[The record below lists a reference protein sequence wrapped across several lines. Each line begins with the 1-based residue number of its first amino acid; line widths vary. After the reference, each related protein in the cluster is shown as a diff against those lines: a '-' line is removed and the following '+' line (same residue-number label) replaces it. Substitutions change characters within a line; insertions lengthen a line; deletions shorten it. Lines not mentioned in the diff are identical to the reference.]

1 MLRVLTRVQRS
12 SLLVAGLSL
21 FLSTTACAATAPQSA
36 AAAPTAKAGAVA
48 GDEYTL
54 SSGDKIRV
62 IVFGEETLTGEY
74 VITSGG
80 NLSFPLV
87 GNLRATDKTVEQLQ
101 TALAAAL
108 GDGYVNNPRVS
119 IQVISFRPFYIL
131 GEVNRPG
138 EYAVSTGLTLQ
149 QAVASAG
156 GYTYRANTRRAYIK
170 RANDTSEQLLDLR
183 NAKPIIIHAG
193 DTIRVG
199 ERHF

>member
-1 MLRVLTRVQRS
+1 MKAWTIGTIM
-12 SLLVAGLSL
+12 SLALCMAAPGCAAPSVTASPA
-21 FLSTTACAATAPQSA
+21 TTASVGQD
-36 AAAPTAKAGAVA
+36 V
-48 GDEYTL
+48 EYTL
-54 SSGDKIRV
+54 ASGDKIRV

-87 GNLRATDKTVEQLQ
+87 GNLKATDKTVEQLQ
-101 TALAAAL
+101 SALATALS
-108 GDGYVNNPRVS
+108 DGYINNPRVS

-138 EYAVSTGLTLQ
+138 EYPVSTGLTLQ

-156 GYTYRANTRRAYIK
+156 GYTYRANTRRAFVK
-170 RANDTSEQLLDLR
+170 RAAETAEKLVDLR
-183 NAKPIIIHAG
+183 EQGPVIIRAG
-193 DTIRVG
+193 DTIRIA

>member
-1 MLRVLTRVQRS
+1 VSRSLVTSIMML
-12 SLLVAGLSL
+12 SLLIPS
-21 FLSTTACAATAPQSA
+21 ACAASSSAQTASSTPA
-36 AAAPTAKAGAVA
+36 ATSVTDG
-48 GDEYTL
+48 EYTL
-54 SSGDKIRV
+54 APGDKVRV

-87 GNLRATDKTVEQLQ
+87 GNMRVTDKTVEQVQ
-101 TALAAAL
+101 VALAAAL
-108 GDGYVNNPRVS
+108 ADGYVNNPRVN

-138 EYAVSTGLTLQ
+138 EYPVSTGLTLQ

-156 GYTYRANTRRAYIK
+156 GYTYRANLKRAYIK
-170 RANDTSEQLLDLR
+170 RANDTAEQLL
-183 NAKPIIIHAG
+183 NIKTSGPVIIRAG
-193 DTIRVG
+193 DTIRIG